1 VTSSKVPGHGERTK
15 SLLMLAIVLLVRL
28 HHEVHGTPGGPHLC
42 TDPECLEALKVIN
55 GEQ

>member
-1 VTSSKVPGHGERTK
+1 MSDAEGRIT
-15 SLLMLAIVLLVRL
+15 LLTLAIVLLVRL